1 MGLEFPVA
9 FVRTSY
15 AIAYHVRILKM
26 TNVDEVIAG
35 VELPGSLRRLWDRTA
50 PAKEPRRSLSLDR
63 IVNAAIEIADTEG
76 LSALS
81 MARLAERL
89 GSAPMSLYRHISS
102 KEELYDFMIDAAAR
116 ESSVAVTD
124 DWRAGLAEWI
134 ADLMALYRR
143 HPWIL
148 QLPVTKPPLDP
159 GQLDWLER
167 GLLIQQ
173 STPLTEAEKVGVV
186 VTLLEYARGHAAI
199 ANSLEG
205 ADAVGL
211 PLPYGQLL
219 AQLVDDAR
227 FPMLTAAI
235 SAGAFEPP
243 VDSEAD
249 LQEDFEFGLNLIL
262 DGVAALIRTHE

>member
-1 MGLEFPVA
+1 M
-9 FVRTSY
+9 
-15 AIAYHVRILKM
+15 
-26 TNVDEVIAG
+26 NEVIAG
-35 VELPGSLRRLWDRTA
+35 VKLPGSLRRLWDRAA

-89 GSAPMSLYRHISS
+89 GSAPMSLYRHVAS

-116 ESSVAVTD
+116 ESSVVATD

-134 ADLMALYRR
+134 ADLMALYQR

-148 QLPVTKPPLDP
+148 QLPVSKPPLDP

-173 STPLTEAEKVGVV
+173 STPLTVAEKLGVV
-186 VTLLEYARGHAAI
+186 LTLLEYARGHAAI

-205 ADAVGL
+205 TDASFGL

-219 AQLVDDAR
+219 AQLVDEAR

-243 VDSEAD
+243 PVDSEAD
-249 LQEDFEFGLNLIL
+249 LQEDLQFGLNLIL
-262 DGVAALIRTHE
+262 DGVAALIHSRA

>member
-1 MGLEFPVA
+1 MA
-9 FVRTSY
+9 
-15 AIAYHVRILKM
+15 
-26 TNVDEVIAG
+26 NVDEVIAD
-35 VELPGSLRRLWDRTA
+35 VELPGSLRRLWDRAA

-63 IVNAAIEIADTEG
+63 IVQAAIEIADTEG

-89 GSAPMSLYRHISS
+89 GSAPMSLYRHVAS

-116 ESSVAVTD
+116 ESSVVVTD

-143 HPWIL
+143 HSWIL

-173 STPLTEAEKVGVV
+173 STPLTVAEKLGVV
-186 VTLLEYARGHAAI
+186 LTLLEYARGHAAI

-205 ADAVGL
+205 ADASFGL

-219 AQLVDDAR
+219 AQLVDEAR
-227 FPMLTAAI
+227 FPMLTAAT

-243 VDSEAD
+243 PVDPEAD
-249 LQEDFEFGLNLIL
+249 LQEDFQFGLNLIL
-262 DGVAALIRTHE
+262 DGVAALIRSRA

>member
-1 MGLEFPVA
+1 MA
-9 FVRTSY
+9 
-15 AIAYHVRILKM
+15 
-26 TNVDEVIAG
+26 NVNEVIAG
-35 VELPGSLRRLWDRTA
+35 VELPESLRRLWDRAA
-50 PAKEPRRSLSLDR
+50 PAKKPRRSLSLDR

-89 GSAPMSLYRHISS
+89 GSAPMSLYRHVAS

-116 ESSVAVTD
+116 ESSVVATD

-134 ADLMALYRR
+134 ADLMALYQR

-148 QLPVTKPPLDP
+148 QLPMSKPPLDP

-173 STPLTEAEKVGVV
+173 STPLTVAEKLGVV
-186 VTLLEYARGHAAI
+186 LTLLEYARGHAAI

-205 ADAVGL
+205 TDASFGL

-219 AQLVDDAR
+219 AQLVDEAR

-243 VDSEAD
+243 PVDSEAD
-249 LQEDFEFGLNLIL
+249 LQEDLQFGLNLIL
-262 DGVAALIRTHE
+262 DGVAALIRSRA

>member
-1 MGLEFPVA
+1 MA
-9 FVRTSY
+9 
-15 AIAYHVRILKM
+15 
-26 TNVDEVIAG
+26 NVNEVIAE
-35 VELPGSLRRLWDRTA
+35 VELPGSLRRLWDRAA
-50 PAKEPRRSLSLDR
+50 PAKKPRRSLSLDR

-89 GSAPMSLYRHISS
+89 GSAPMSLYRHVAS

-116 ESSVAVTD
+116 ESSVVATN

-134 ADLMALYRR
+134 ADLMALYQR

-148 QLPVTKPPLDP
+148 QLPVSKPPLDP

-173 STPLTEAEKVGVV
+173 STPLTVAEKLGVV
-186 VTLLEYARGHAAI
+186 LTLLEYARGHAAI

-205 ADAVGL
+205 TDASFGL

-219 AQLVDDAR
+219 AQLVDEAR

-243 VDSEAD
+243 PVDSEAD
-249 LQEDFEFGLNLIL
+249 LQEDLQFGLNLIL
-262 DGVAALIRTHE
+262 DGVAALIRSRA